1 MSDGEAPWND
11 CHGRGTAVQRLPAGL
26 QQRYEKTAPKFLAAV
41 HLIASVAGLIDDSP

>member
-1 MSDGEAPWND
+1 MNDGEAPWND
-11 CHGRGTAVQRLPAGL
+11 CHGRGTAVQRLPAEL

>member
-26 QQRYEKTAPKFLAAV
+26 QQRYEKTAFLAAV